1 MSNASL
7 PDQPRDGK
15 AGVCAYPRGVTF
27 AQRGRAGLE
36 MMGALQSYVAG
47 SVRQRARADFNGDP
61 EGAALAKTW
70 TERHNEPW
78 SDRIAKAKAV
88 AERSATYRYDR
99 LMQRY
104 VAEEVYTKG
113 IVATELRRKE
123 AEEFYAQPVP
133 RSGGSLELDPKLQGP
148 AYETETEWHLM
159 PGGWDTY
166 DLMGINMGSGVGPMV
181 FARGGFAA
189 VEAGDD
195 LRQQRIDV
203 VKQFRKKSYARIYEP
218 GCGGFGTL
226 YAVHKVFPEA
236 ELIGSDL
243 SPHLLKQGHM
253 NAERLGVKVAF
264 KQRDARDTR
273 EPSES
278 VDGVIMYALQHEM
291 PVDFNYAAL
300 KETLRIL
307 KPGGELVMNDPP
319 PFAAVH
325 PLQAVIL
332 DWDTEHRGEPFF
344 TITREIEWAKVMRDL
359 GFVDVEEYSL
369 GAQGYPYIVRGSKPL

>member
-7 PDQPRDGK
+7 PESKDAKPGPYAFPK
-15 AGVCAYPRGVTF
+15 TVTF
-27 AQRGRAGLE
+27 AQRGRSGMEFL
-36 MMGALQSYVAG
+36 GSLQNYVAG
-47 SVRQRARADFNGDP
+47 TVRQRARADFNADP
-61 EGAALAKTW
+61 EGAAMAKGW
-70 TERHNEPW
+70 KDRHNEPW
-78 SDRIAKAKAV
+78 SERIAKAKAV

-113 IVATELRRKE
+113 LLATEQRRPE
-123 AEEFYAQPVP
+123 AQAFYALPIP
-133 RSGGSLELDPKLQGP
+133 KAGGTLELDPNLKVP

-159 PGGWDTY
+159 PGGWDGY
-166 DLMGINMGSGVGPMV
+166 DLMGINMGSGVGPLV

-189 VEAGDD
+189 VEADDD

-203 VKQFRKKSYARIYEP
+203 AKQFRKKSYGRIYEP

-226 YAVHKVFPEA
+226 YAVHKMFPEA

-243 SPHLLKQGHM
+243 SPHLLKQGHQ

-273 EPSES
+273 EPSNS

-300 KETLRIL
+300 KEALRIL
-307 KPGGELVMNDPP
+307 KPGGDLVMNDPP

-344 TITREIEWAKVMRDL
+344 TVTREIEWAKVMREL
-359 GFVDVEEYSL
+359 GFVNVEEYSL
-369 GAQGYPYIVRGSKPL
+369 GAQGYPYIVRGSKPA